1 MNMILYS
8 RNDCP
13 LCEDVED
20 ILNQLGIKFRFIDI
34 DSDDSLR
41 KKYHVKVPVLVNK
54 NQELCF
60 PFTPAEIIKLSQ
72 L

>member
-1 MNMILYS
+1 MMIFYS

-13 LCEDVED
+13 LCEDVEE
-20 ILNQLGIKFRFIDI
+20 ILIQLQMNFSIIDI
-34 DSDDSLR
+34 DADESLR
-41 KKYHVKVPVLVNK
+41 KKYNAKVPVLMRN

-60 PFTPAEIIKLSQ
+60 PFTTDDIINFAQ